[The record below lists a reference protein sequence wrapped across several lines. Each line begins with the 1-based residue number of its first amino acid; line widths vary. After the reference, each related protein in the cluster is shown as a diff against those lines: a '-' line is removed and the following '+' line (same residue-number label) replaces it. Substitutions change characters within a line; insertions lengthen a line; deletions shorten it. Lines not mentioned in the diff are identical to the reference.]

1 MYVYVTYLDK
11 CNAKVIIIFIKQRFI
26 YLSSEVVGITTVY
39 AAENSI
45 IKKKKMMTT
54 ERKLLFQKFN

>member
-39 AAENSI
+39 AGENSI
-45 IKKKKMMTT
+45 IKKKIMTT